1 MLLLHLHELLKLCSS
16 KLWLFLQFFFSCVGI
31 KTRPAANSLTAS
43 CITMVMERLGKYFM
57 RKVQIPL
64 MLTVYNQ
71 GKELD

>member
-1 MLLLHLHELLKLCSS
+1 MLFLHLHELLKLYSS

-31 KTRPAANSLTAS
+31 KARPAPSLTAS